1 MLRFRGRDP
10 SEAAAHRQKRG
21 GCLAGQHFGPG
32 VKFILHRRLERTL
45 YVLNTKNK
53 HANYSKGCLWGGETG
68 LFVYREFNRENME
81 AALIICS
88 AAPRSYLHYLV
99 LLTQPKGE
107 LTLTQPLQ
115 EAFFQSFPPV
125 EFKVEL

>member
-1 MLRFRGRDP
+1 M
-10 SEAAAHRQKRG
+10 G
-21 GCLAGQHFGPG
+21 G
-32 VKFILHRRLERTL
+32 K
-45 YVLNTKNK
+45 
-53 HANYSKGCLWGGETG
+53 TG

-115 EAFFQSFPPV
+115 EAFFQSFPPRGI
-125 EFKVEL
+125 